1 MTDWVTHDT
10 FPADMRVEEVLSH
23 ASPRRLSRDEFQ
35 RMAEQGFFA
44 DERVELVAGLVVQM
58 SPVGAPHCDE
68 ISVLTRVLVVGV
80 GDRAVVRVQLPFAA
94 GDDSQP
100 QPDLALVAP
109 RRWSDR
115 HPDQAFLL
123 VEVAESS
130 LGYDR
135 RVKARLYALSGVPEY
150 WVVDV
155 SGKQVE
161 VFEAPISGEY
171 TRRRVVS
178 RGERL
183 APAAFPDVVVDLAEL
198 FGA

>member
-1 MTDWVTHDT
+1 MTDWVAHDT
-10 FPADMRVEEVLSH
+10 FPEEMRVEEVLSH

-35 RMAEQGFFA
+35 RMAEQGFFR
-44 DERVELVAGLVVQM
+44 DERVELVAGVVVQM
-58 SPVGAPHCDE
+58 SPVGPPHCDE
-68 ISVLTRVLVVGV
+68 ISVLTRTFVLGA

-94 GDDSQP
+94 GEDSQP

-130 LGYDR
+130 LAYDR

-155 SGKQVE
+155 VGKQVE
-161 VFEAPISGEY
+161 VFEAPVAGSY
-171 TRRRVVS
+171 TRHRIVPAS
-178 RGERL
+178 EQL
-183 APAAFPDVVVDLAEL
+183 APAAFPDVVVELGEL
-198 FGA
+198 FQ

>member
-10 FPADMRVEEVLSH
+10 FPAAMRVEEVLSH
-23 ASPRRLSRDEFQ
+23 ASPRRLSREEFQ
-35 RMAEQGFFA
+35 RLGQQGFFG
-44 DERVELVAGLVVQM
+44 DERVELIAGVVVEM
-58 SPVGAPHCDE
+58 SPVGPPHSDE
-68 ISVLTRVLVVGV
+68 ISVLNRTLVVGV

-130 LGYDR
+130 LSYDR

-155 SGKQVE
+155 AGKQVE
-161 VFEAPISGEY
+161 VFAEPVAGAYI
-171 TRRRVVS
+171 RHRVVAK
-178 RGERL
+178 GERL
-183 APAAFPDVVVDLAEL
+183 APAAFPDVVVDLGEL
-198 FGA
+198 FQ

>member
-10 FPADMRVEEVLSH
+10 FAAEMRVEELLDH

-35 RMAEQGFFA
+35 RMGEQGFFR
-44 DERVELVAGLVVQM
+44 DERVELIAGVVVEM
-58 SPVGAPHCDE
+58 SPVGPPHSDE
-68 ISVLTRVLVVGV
+68 ISVLTRILVLGV

-130 LGYDR
+130 LAYDR
-135 RVKARLYALSGVPEY
+135 RVKARVYALSGVPEY

-155 SGKQVE
+155 VGKQVE
-161 VFEAPISGEY
+161 VFEAPVAGSY
-171 TRRRVVS
+171 TKHRLVPATAQ
-178 RGERL
+178 L
-183 APAAFPDVVVDLAEL
+183 APAAFPDVLVDLGEL
-198 FGA
+198 FQ